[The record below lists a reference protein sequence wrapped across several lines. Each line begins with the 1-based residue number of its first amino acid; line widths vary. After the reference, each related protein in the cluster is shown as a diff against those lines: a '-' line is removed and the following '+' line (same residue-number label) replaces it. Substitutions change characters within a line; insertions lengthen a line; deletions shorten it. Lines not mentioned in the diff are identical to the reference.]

1 MKASDLNIARLK
13 IENEEKDREIIRK
26 TRILEVLRQKS
37 LRIEKQ
43 KEAV

>member
-13 IENEEKDREIIRK
+13 TENEEKDREIIRK

-37 LRIEKQ
+37 TRIEK
-43 KEAV
+43 